1 MEQVMR
7 SIQKILIIFLF
18 LLPVI
23 LPGCKSDNEEA
34 EETRVP
40 VRVYEVKPA
49 SLTEYLKIPGTISA
63 GEDAVVFSKVSER
76 VERILVRAG
85 DKVNVNQTLTVQSNE
100 ILNQGLEA
108 AKASVNSAEVQ
119 FELLTQD
126 LERMERLYKQRA
138 ISQQQYDQ
146 LVTQRKSAEA
156 NLEAL
161 KAQYRQAEEQVQ
173 NSILKAPFSGIV
185 AAVFVEVNQM
195 VPAGQPVVQ
204 VINPS
209 TWKAKAKISGRN
221 IDLVKKGQEVLV
233 TVPSIP
239 DKNYKGKISLIN
251 RAVDPVSKNL
261 EIEITITNADDRIK
275 SGMHGNFHIAANEI
289 KDALIIPENA
299 LLTQTEIAI
308 NRETGIQ
315 ESVKKYFV
323 FTVDE
328 ETANLKEISVGL
340 ITEGRAEVRNGLS
353 VSDKVIIVGNN
364 VVQDGDK
371 VNIIE

>member
-7 SIQKILIIFLF
+7 SIHKILIIFFF
-18 LLPVI
+18 LLLVI
-23 LPGCKSDNEEA
+23 LPGCQSDNEEA

-40 VRVYEVKPA
+40 VKVYVVKPD

-63 GEDAVVFSKVSER
+63 GEDAIVFSKVSER
-76 VERILVRAG
+76 VEKILVRAG
-85 DKVNVNQTLTVQSNE
+85 DKVSVNQTLTVQSNE
-100 ILNQGLEA
+100 ILSQGLEA
-108 AKASVNSAEVQ
+108 AKAAVNSAEIQ
-119 FELLTQD
+119 FDLLTQD

-146 LVTQRKSAEA
+146 LVTQKKSAEA

-161 KAQYRQAEEQVQ
+161 KAQFRQAEEQVQ

-209 TWKAKAKISGRN
+209 SWKAKAKISGRN
-221 IDLVKKGQEVLV
+221 IDLVKTGQEVLV
-233 TVPSIP
+233 TVPSIQN
-239 DKNYKGKISLIN
+239 KNYRGKISLIN
-251 RAVDPVSKNL
+251 RAVDPISKTL
-261 EIEITITNADDRIK
+261 EIEINILNADDRIK
-275 SGMHGNFHIAANEI
+275 SGMHGDFHISANEV
-289 KDALIIPENA
+289 KNALIIPENA

-328 ETANLKEISVGL
+328 ETAQLKEISVGL
-340 ITEGRAEVRNGLS
+340 ISEGRAEVKSGLNI
-353 VSDKVIIVGNN
+353 SDKVIIVGNN
-364 VVQDGDK
+364 VVQDGNK